1 MPFSQPDSV
10 RYYTFE
16 SLQDAGVTQAVFT
29 RHGGVSGGPWSSLN
43 VGLTVGDDPEKVAR
57 NRELSFAAAGRDV
70 RTLSDSWLIHSD
82 DVLIYDQPRPSDQYS
97 PPKADIILTDNP
109 EVSLFMRYADCV
121 PILLVDPVR
130 RAIGLAHAGW
140 KGTVMKVAVRA
151 FSAMAERYGSK
162 PENLLAAVGPSIGP
176 EHYEVGPEVVEQVQ
190 AAFGADAGEL
200 LPQFGDST
208 HLDLWAANHLTL
220 AEAGVK
226 EIEVAGL
233 CTAEHTDDWFSHRA
247 EDGKTG
253 RFGVLLALEE

>member
-162 PENLLAAVGPSIGP
+162 PENLLAA
-176 EHYEVGPEVVEQVQ
+176 
-190 AAFGADAGEL
+190 FGADAGEL